1 MDRTEA
7 SDAFNAGS
15 IPVGCIYIT
24 LIIGREMREAACG
37 FLQFKEY
44 FRIRKGLYMWKEKIH
59 SIGNYIIKHNKVVLP
74 AVVVVAVAITVS
86 VSLSLSN
93 RHKEAQQEA
102 EIASAASETATETA
116 TEDVP
121 LVANEEGAI
130 YTLIATYYNAMATG
144 DEETLRSVC
153 DEISDK
159 DMYRYVE
166 LSQYIDYYPTL
177 EIYTKT
183 GPEEGSVIAY
193 VYYKISFV
201 GHEEEVPGYQALY
214 ICTNDQGGLYIKR
227 GENSEEVNEYIKTV
241 STQDDVVEFNN
252 KITVEYNELM
262 VDHPEV
268 LQYISELD
276 SQVSI
281 AVGEKLANQ
290 VAGETQV
297 AEPGTEEGSTDGQ
310 DTQTENG
317 EQQEAEDQGP
327 QYVTTTTTVNVR
339 SSDSEQADKLGKV
352 SGGTKLQ
359 VLEQRPNGWTKVDY
373 EGKEGYIKTE
383 FLQLAESAAGTETI
397 GTVTAT
403 TNINVRASAS
413 ETADRLGVL
422 SGGDS
427 AELVGTEG
435 DWSKIKYNGQ
445 IGYVKSEY
453 VQ

>member
-1 MDRTEA
+1 M
-7 SDAFNAGS
+7 
-15 IPVGCIYIT
+15 
-24 LIIGREMREAACG
+24 
-37 FLQFKEY
+37 
-44 FRIRKGLYMWKEKIH
+44 
-59 SIGNYIIKHNKVVLP
+59 
-74 AVVVVAVAITVS
+74 
-86 VSLSLSN
+86 
-93 RHKEAQQEA
+93 
-102 EIASAASETATETA
+102 
-116 TEDVP
+116 
-121 LVANEEGAI
+121 
-130 YTLIATYYNAMATG
+130 
-144 DEETLRSVC
+144 
-153 DEISDK
+153 
-159 DMYRYVE
+159 
-166 LSQYIDYYPTL
+166 
-177 EIYTKT
+177 
-183 GPEEGSVIAY
+183 
-193 VYYKISFV
+193 
-201 GHEEEVPGYQALY
+201 
-214 ICTNDQGGLYIKR
+214 
-227 GENSEEVNEYIKTV
+227 
-241 STQDDVVEFNN
+241 EFNN

-290 VAGETQV
+290 VAGDSQN
-297 AEPGTEEGSTDGQ
+297 TDGEN
-310 DTQTENG
+310 TEG
-317 EQQEAEDQGP
+317 TTDGGQETSTEGGDQPAEEQGP

-359 VLEQRPNGWTKVDY
+359 LLEQRPNGWTKVDY
-373 EGKEGYIKTE
+373 EGKEGYIKSE
-383 FLQLAESAAGTETI
+383 FLQTVESAAGAETI

-427 AELVGTEG
+427 ADLIGTEG